1 MASAMHADEI
11 PIGVETV
18 RALLADQFPLW
29 AELPIERVDSSGT
42 VNAMFRLGDSM
53 VVRLPFVAHGAPGID
68 HEAAWLPR
76 LAPHLPVLV
85 PTVLGV
91 GRPSAGYSFSWLVL
105 DWLVGEHPNPAD
117 ERSSPGFTLD
127 LARFIGALRAI
138 DTTGA
143 PVGHRGGSFHSLDE
157 SVRGCLAQIDDLQ
170 GAGVL
175 NTGVPDIGV
184 LDIDVLTE
192 IWDEAMAAPEWTGP
206 PVWVH
211 CDLLAANLLVAD
223 GGLAGVLDFASSGVG
238 DPSCDLMPAW
248 SLLTSDTRSDFRDA
262 LAADD
267 AMWSRGRGWMLAQA
281 AIALPYYR
289 HTNRMMA
296 DNSLRA
302 LLELTNERLH

>member
-53 VVRLPFVAHGAPGID
+53 VV
-68 HEAAWLPR
+68 
-76 LAPHLPVLV
+76 HLPVLV

-105 DWLVGEHPNPAD
+105 DWLVGKHPNPAD

-127 LARFIGALRAI
+127 LARFISALRTI
-138 DTTGA
+138 DITGA

-211 CDLLAANLLVAD
+211 CGLLAANLLVAD

>member
-53 VVRLPFVAHGAPGID
+53 VV
-68 HEAAWLPR
+68 
-76 LAPHLPVLV
+76 HLPVLV